1 LFKPQ
6 QLDHNETVDPGFFMA
21 LRDILLALLLV
32 TMWGST
38 FTAMKVGVVDMP
50 PLVMNTLRFGLS
62 AFPAILLL
70 KRPAVPLWTIFA
82 FGILL
87 GVLKFTMLFTSLKL
101 GMPAGLASIILQMQ
115 VFFTIGFAFIAF
127 RERPNPMQK
136 IGASIAFV
144 GMVLFA
150 IDKSE
155 GATLGPFLLCL
166 LAASMWGVANII
178 VKIARTQDIL
188 AFVVWSSAVAAPILF
203 GLAWMIEGGDILVNT
218 LINPSWTT
226 VLLTL
231 YLSFGATLLGF
242 FIWNGLLTR
251 YPVARVGPFAL
262 LIPVSGMGCG
272 ILFLGERF
280 SLLAIL
286 ASLVVFLGLFV
297 NVFGDRLIQ
306 KGKKAP

>member
-1 LFKPQ
+1 
-6 QLDHNETVDPGFFMA
+6 MA

-38 FTAMKVGVVDMP
+38 FTAMKIGVVDVP

-62 AFPAILLL
+62 AFPAILLFR
-70 KRPAVPLWTIFA
+70 RPAVPVWTILA
-82 FGILL
+82 FGLVL
-87 GVLKFTMLFTSLKL
+87 GVMKFTILFTSLKL
-101 GMPAGLASIILQMQ
+101 GMPAGLASITLQMQ

-127 RERPNPMQK
+127 RERPNRMQK
-136 IGASIAFV
+136 IGASIALV
-144 GMVLFA
+144 GVVLFA

-166 LAASMWGVANII
+166 LAAALWGVANIV
-178 VKIARTQDIL
+178 VKIARTPDIL

-203 GLAWMIEGGDILVNT
+203 GLSWFVEGGDILFKT
-218 LINPSWTT
+218 LTNPGWTT
-226 VLLTL
+226 ILVAL
-231 YLSFGATLLGF
+231 YLSFGATLLGYS
-242 FIWNGLLTR
+242 IWNSLLTR
-251 YPVARVGPFAL
+251 YPVAQVGPFAL
-262 LIPVSGMGCG
+262 LIPVSGMACG

-280 SLLAIL
+280 SLLAIV

-297 NVFGDRLIQ
+297 NVFGDHLIQ